1 MSILVTGAA
10 GFIGSSLAN
19 ELNAKGH
26 DVIAL
31 DNLFLGKK
39 ENLSEGVEFRKASVM
54 NLAVL
59 RNIFETSNIDY
70 VFHFAALSSNPMFR
84 PSPLD
89 GMNVNIIGF
98 SNIAE
103 MCKDFNTKK
112 LVYASTSSLYS
123 GNHPPH
129 KETDSVAPKIH
140 YETTFYARELIAQAY
155 FREFG
160 LKSAGMRYFSV
171 YGYNEMHKG
180 EFANLITQ
188 FIWGIR
194 KGRQPVIYGD
204 GEQAR
209 DFVFIDDVT
218 QANIL
223 AMKTGMEGVFNV
235 GTGKSHSINEII
247 KIIRG
252 KMDVGIKPKYVRNP
266 LKNYISHTQADISKI
281 RQFGYEPKISVEEGI
296 ELLIKHYG

>member
-140 YETTFYARELIAQAY
+140 YEKINKNKKGEVDKNRLSNLIYSITFLLIAVIITTFQVVTSLQDKKFKEEIKKPASNAQ
-155 FREFG
+155 
-160 LKSAGMRYFSV
+160 
-171 YGYNEMHKG
+171 
-180 EFANLITQ
+180 
-188 FIWGIR
+188 
-194 KGRQPVIYGD
+194 
-204 GEQAR
+204 
-209 DFVFIDDVT
+209 
-218 QANIL
+218 
-223 AMKTGMEGVFNV
+223 
-235 GTGKSHSINEII
+235 
-247 KIIRG
+247 
-252 KMDVGIKPKYVRNP
+252 
-266 LKNYISHTQADISKI
+266 
-281 RQFGYEPKISVEEGI
+281 
-296 ELLIKHYG
+296 